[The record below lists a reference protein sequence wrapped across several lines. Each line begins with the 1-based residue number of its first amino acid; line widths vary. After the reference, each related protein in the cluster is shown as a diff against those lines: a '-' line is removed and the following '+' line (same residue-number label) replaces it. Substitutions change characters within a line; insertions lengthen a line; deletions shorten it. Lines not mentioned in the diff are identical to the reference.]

1 MSRLKKGLDRVTID
15 FDQETMA
22 DLWDGV
28 YYKDSSFEIDG
39 EMYTHVD
46 KINTSDYSDGE
57 SHDYIVQ
64 RKSDERYFIFNVW
77 EAGGNNGYIFSDGDH
92 SLTEVF
98 PKTITKTIYE

>member
-15 FDQETMA
+15 YDQETMG

-28 YYKDSSFEIDG
+28 YYDGSSIEING
-39 EMYTHVD
+39 ETYTHID

-64 RKSDERYFIFNVW
+64 RKSDERYFVFNVW
-77 EAGGNNGYIFSDGDH
+77 EAGNNGYIFSDGDH

-98 PKTITKTIYE
+98 PKTIIKTIYE